1 MHCVKALAYA
11 GSSGERPCGDGVSN
25 KILKTITLLFSFNPK
40 DLACNIL
47 GIIQMKHFFELNK
60 SAYLSHLV
68 YVAKLIV
75 GVIVCYI
82 LYKSFPQYPFYWSL
96 VSVVLAISIDNNNN
110 QAYDRIKANTL
121 GCAVGI
127 ALYPIQ
133 LPELA
138 LICIGITLTIFLGI
152 GFKISGTIRSALAAL
167 IIITLQVEQTKH
179 WYIALERVVCV
190 VAGCLVAL
198 LITVIFNWVKPERWF
213 VKKS

>member
-1 MHCVKALAYA
+1 MHCVKALAY
-11 GSSGERPCGDGVSN
+11 GVSN
-25 KILKTITLLFSFNPK
+25 KILKTITLIFSFNRK
-40 DLACNIL
+40 ALACNIL
-47 GIIQMKHFFELNK
+47 GILQMKHFFELNK

-127 ALYPIQ
+127 CLYPLD
-133 LPELA
+133 LPEL
-138 LICIGITLTIFLGI
+138 LIICIGVIIIIFLGI
-152 GFKISGTIRSALAAL
+152 GFKIIGTLRSALSSL
-167 IIITLQVEQTKH
+167 IIVTLQVEQTKH
-179 WYIALERVVCV
+179 WYIALERVGCV
-190 VAGCLVAL
+190 VTGCVVAL
-198 LITVIFNWVKPERWF
+198 LITVIANQLIKT
-213 VKKS
+213 KNQDLKD